1 MASVLRMPDPLD
13 PSDSVRRIRG
23 VGPQR
28 AEILRRAGIETVRD
42 LLDFLPFRYEDRR
55 VAVPIVSLSPD
66 TPTALLKGC
75 VVAMRKRITK
85 LQKMELIEVAIDDGS
100 ATIDVV
106 WFNQPFIA
114 DRIAKGDTLL
124 LYGRPKVSPAGELQF
139 DPIDW
144 ERIPPQGQ
152 GELEGR
158 IVPVYTAIGG
168 LPQRWL
174 RGAVAEALTALDRV
188 EDHVPGHLLKGLGL
202 PALGA
207 ALAAVHDPRA
217 FDERLVDGTS
227 AAHSRLAFDEFFAF
241 QLAIRARRAML
252 ELAPKP
258 RTIVINDE
266 IRASVRRMLPFRLT
280 GSQKCVL
287 KEIADDML
295 SSRPMYRLLQGDVGS
310 GKTIVALV
318 AALLAIEN
326 GHQAALLAPT
336 EILAEQHFRR
346 IRQLVDATSVSVV
359 RLSGSMNPAEK
370 RATREAIATGD
381 AKLVVGTHA
390 LVEDSV
396 SFRSLALAIVDE
408 QHRFGVEQR
417 KALFEKGELVDVL
430 VMTAT
435 PIPRSLAL
443 ALYGDLDLSIIDEL
457 PPGRA
462 PVRTVVRGSARLPR
476 ILEFIDER
484 CAGKAQAYVV
494 YPVIEESDRTD
505 LKPVTTGFD
514 AIRAAL
520 PDRRV
525 GMLHGRLPAVE
536 KQATMDAFA
545 RGELDVLVSTTV
557 IEVGIDVAAAS
568 VMVIMDAD
576 RFGLSQLH
584 QLRGRVGRGEGE
596 SICVLVRDETSGE
609 DAKTRLRE
617 FAATSDGFRV
627 AEMDLEQRGAGDMAG
642 TRQAGVARFRFGDI
656 VRQRELMEAARSAAI
671 DLVDERGPVSAL
683 ELAARIDR
691 RQVRIESV
699 D

>member
-1 MASVLRMPDPLD
+1 
-13 PSDSVRRIRG
+13 
-23 VGPQR
+23 
-28 AEILRRAGIETVRD
+28 
-42 LLDFLPFRYEDRR
+42 
-55 VAVPIVSLSPD
+55 
-66 TPTALLKGC
+66 
-75 VVAMRKRITK
+75 
-85 LQKMELIEVAIDDGS
+85 
-100 ATIDVV
+100 
-106 WFNQPFIA
+106 
-114 DRIAKGDTLL
+114 
-124 LYGRPKVSPAGELQF
+124 
-139 DPIDW
+139 
-144 ERIPPQGQ
+144 
-152 GELEGR
+152 
-158 IVPVYTAIGG
+158 
-168 LPQRWL
+168 
-174 RGAVAEALTALDRV
+174 
-188 EDHVPGHLLKGLGL
+188 
-202 PALGA
+202 
-207 ALAAVHDPRA
+207 
-217 FDERLVDGTS
+217 
-227 AAHSRLAFDEFFAF
+227 
-241 QLAIRARRAML
+241 
-252 ELAPKP
+252 
-258 RTIVINDE
+258 
-266 IRASVRRMLPFRLT
+266 
-280 GSQKCVL
+280 
-287 KEIADDML
+287 
-295 SSRPMYRLLQGDVGS
+295 MYRLLQGDVGS

-318 AALLAIEN
+318 AALLAIAN

-346 IRQLVDATSVSVV
+346 IRQLVDATGVSVV
-359 RLSGSMNPAEK
+359 RLSGSMTPAEK

-443 ALYGDLDLSIIDEL
+443 ALHGDLDLSIIDEL
-457 PPGRA
+457 PPGRT
-462 PVRTVVRGSARLPR
+462 PVRTVVRGSARLPK

-505 LKPVTTGFD
+505 LKPVTTGFN
-514 AIRAAL
+514 AIRSAL
-520 PDRRV
+520 PGRRV
-525 GMLHGRLPAVE
+525 GMLHGRLPAAE

-609 DAKTRLRE
+609 DAKSRLRE

-642 TRQAGVARFRFGDI
+642 TRQAGMARFRFGDL
-656 VRQRELMEAARSAAI
+656 VRHREASR
-671 DLVDERGPVSAL
+671 RNGAL
-683 ELAARIDR
+683 ERCLLVEGRDDHHDPR
-691 RQVRIESV
+691 RHSATIAP
-699 D
+699 